1 MMRWIVGSSLRFR
14 GLVVALAVAILAL
27 GITQLRDMSVDVLP
41 EFGPTTVEV
50 QTEALGLS
58 APEVEQLITVPM
70 EQDLL
75 NGVAFLD
82 DIRSESVPGLSR
94 ILMIFEPG
102 TSIFRARQA
111 VAERLTQAHALPNVS
126 KPPQMLQPVSSTNR
140 VLMVGVSS
148 QSTSA
153 IEMSVLARWTIVP
166 RLMGVPGVANVA
178 IWGQRDRQL
187 QVQVDPER
195 LRDRNVSLS
204 QVIEST
210 GNALWFSPLSFVE
223 ASTPGTG
230 GFIDTAN
237 QRLGIQH
244 FSPITTAAT
253 LSQVALEDTNGR
265 RLQLGD
271 VASVVENHQPLI
283 GDAVVKNGRGLV
295 LVVEKFPDASALDVT
310 RGVEDAID
318 SMRPGLSGL
327 EFDTTVYRPASYI
340 DKAISNVRLALIAAA
355 VLLALVFTAFL
366 GRWRAAVVGLVTIP
380 LSIITGALVLYALG
394 KTMNAMVLAGL
405 VAALVLVIDEAVVD
419 IDNITRRLR
428 RHREE
433 GSDKSIA
440 AIILEASVE
449 MRSVVVYGTLIVTL
463 AVVPVFFLESVSG
476 EFFPSIAVA
485 FLLALGASMLVAL
498 TVAPALSLLLLSR
511 TPRERGESLLVRWF
525 QRGYERVL
533 TRIIREPYPVYLLA
547 GVLVLAG
554 IAAGPHLRQSLLPRF
569 KETQLLIRWDGA
581 PGTSLPEMN
590 RITRLATRE
599 VRSIDGVRNVG
610 AHVGRAVTAD
620 QVVGVNSAEIWAS
633 IDPSADY
640 DATLASVKAAVAGY
654 PGLSRAVETYS
665 NERVR
670 EVLPSADADLVVRIY
685 GEDFSVLG
693 TKANE
698 VRHVLTGVDGL
709 VDEHVRRAA
718 TEPTLEIKVDLASAE
733 RYGIK
738 PGDVRRAAATLLSGI
753 AAGSLFEQQKV
764 FDVVVWGTPE
774 TRSSL
779 TSIRRLLIDTPEGGH
794 VRLGQVAHV
803 GIVPSPTVIRRQ
815 AVSRY
820 VDVAANVSG
829 RDPAAAARD
838 VKRRLEQ
845 VDFPLEFHPE
855 VLAAEGQPQ
864 GRLISIGIAA
874 AIGIL
879 LLLQAVFG
887 SWRLATLSLL
897 TLPIA
902 VVGGVLAAMADG
914 RTLSFGSY
922 LGLLVVFGLAAR
934 HSILLINRYRRLE
947 QSEGEAFGPGLVLRG
962 ARERLSP
969 TLMTTTAAALALL
982 PLVIAGPIAGFEIVH
997 PLAVVVLG
1005 GLVTSTLLSL
1015 FVIPTLYL
1023 RFGSSPEPEGVHSLM
1038 ASLLGRARAR
1048 GDRPRAPQ
1056 ELPLRSEPRAWE
1068 SDPTSQPTRE

>member
-1 MMRWIVGSSLRFR
+1 MMRSIIGSSLKFR
-14 GLVVALAVAILAL
+14 LLVLALAGATMVV
-27 GITQLRDMSVDVLP
+27 GITQLRKMPVDVLP
-41 EFGPTTVEV
+41 EFGPPTVEI

-58 APEVEQLITVPM
+58 AAEVEQLITVPM

-75 NGVAFLD
+75 NGVAFLN

-102 TSIFRARQA
+102 TNIFSARQA

-148 QSTSA
+148 KSVSPIA
-153 IEMSVLARWTIVP
+153 MSVLARWTIVP
-166 RLMGVPGVANVA
+166 RLMGVPGVGNVS

-195 LRDRNVSLS
+195 LRDRGVSLS

-253 LSQVALEDTNGR
+253 LAQVSLEQTSSTKLR
-265 RLQLGD
+265 LGD
-271 VASVVENHQPLI
+271 VASVVEDHQPLI
-283 GDAVVKNGRGLV
+283 GDAVVNSGGGLL

-310 RGVEDAID
+310 RGVENAID

-327 EFDTTVYRPASYI
+327 AFDTTVYRPASYI
-340 DKAISNVRLALIAAA
+340 EKSIDHVALALIISA
-355 VLLALVFTAFL
+355 VLVLLVFAAFL
-366 GRWRAAVVGLVTIP
+366 FRWRTALVGLVTIP
-380 LSIITGALVLYALG
+380 LSVITAVLVLHALG
-394 KTMNAMVLAGL
+394 RTMNAIVLAGL
-405 VAALVLVIDEAVVD
+405 VAALALVIDEAVVD
-419 IDNITRRLR
+419 MDNITRHLR

-433 GSDKSIA
+433 GTDKSTA
-440 AIILEASVE
+440 AIIFEASLEV
-449 MRSVVVYGTLIVTL
+449 RSAVVYGTLIVAL

-476 EFFPSIAVA
+476 AFFPSIAVA
-485 FLLALGASMLVAL
+485 FLLALGASMVVAL
-498 TVAPALSLLLLSR
+498 TVTPALSVLLLSR
-511 TPRERGESLLVRWF
+511 TPRERGESPLVLRL
-525 QRGYERVL
+525 QRGYESAL
-533 TRIIREPYPVYLLA
+533 SRIVHRPHAAYVVA

-554 IAAGPHLRQSLLPRF
+554 IAAAPHLRQSLLPTF

-599 VRSIDGVRNVG
+599 LRSVEGVRNVG

-620 QVVGVNSAEIWAS
+620 QVVGVNSGEIWATV
-633 IDPSADY
+633 DPSADY
-640 DATLASVKAAVAGY
+640 DTTVASVKKAIAGY
-654 PGLSRAVETYS
+654 PGLSRTVHTYS

-670 EVLPSADADLVVRIY
+670 EVLPGADADVLVRIY
-685 GEDFSVLG
+685 GEDLSVLG

-698 VRHVLTGVDGL
+698 VRHVISRVDGL
-709 VDEHVRRAA
+709 VDEHVRLPAK
-718 TEPTLEIKVDLASAE
+718 EPTLEIEVNLAAAD

-753 AAGSLFEQQKV
+753 AVGSLYQDQKV

-779 TSIRRLLIDTPEGGH
+779 TSIRQLLIDTPEGGH
-794 VRLGQVAHV
+794 VRLGQVADV
-803 GIVPSPTVIRRQ
+803 RIVASPAVIRRQ

-829 RDPAAAARD
+829 RDLGAAVRD
-838 VKRRLEQ
+838 IKRALEQ
-845 VDFPLEFHPE
+845 VDFALEFHPE
-855 VLAAEGQPQ
+855 VIAAEGQPQ
-864 GRLISIGIAA
+864 GRLISIGLAA

-902 VVGGVLAAMADG
+902 VVGGVLAAAADG

-934 HSILLINRYRRLE
+934 NGILLINHYRRLE
-947 QSEGEAFGPGLVLRG
+947 QGEGVGFGPQLILRG
-962 ARERLSP
+962 AGERLSP
-969 TLMTTTAAALALL
+969 VLMTATAAALALL

-997 PLAVVVLG
+997 PLAVVVVG
-1005 GLVTSTLLSL
+1005 GLVTSTLLNL
-1015 FVIPTLYL
+1015 FILPPLYL
-1023 RFGSSPEPEGVHSLM
+1023 RFGSSPEPEAAGSL
-1038 ASLLGRARAR
+1038 AAFLLGRARSRAGR
-1048 GDRPRAPQ
+1048 EGAPQ
-1056 ELPLRSEPRAWE
+1056 ETPVRSEP
-1068 SDPTSQPTRE
+1068 SS

>member
-1 MMRWIVGSSLRFR
+1 MMRSIIGSSLKFR
-14 GLVVALAVAILAL
+14 LLVLALAGATMVV
-27 GITQLRDMSVDVLP
+27 GITQLRKMPVDVLP
-41 EFGPTTVEV
+41 EFGPPTVEI

-58 APEVEQLITVPM
+58 AAEVEQLITVPM

-102 TSIFRARQA
+102 TNIFSARQA

-148 QSTSA
+148 KSVSPIA
-153 IEMSVLARWTIVP
+153 MSVLARWTIVP
-166 RLMGVPGVANVA
+166 RLMGVPGVGNVS

-195 LRDRNVSLS
+195 LRDRGVSLS

-253 LSQVALEDTNGR
+253 LAQVSLEQTSSTKLR
-265 RLQLGD
+265 LGD
-271 VASVVENHQPLI
+271 VASVVEDHQPLI
-283 GDAVVKNGRGLV
+283 GDAVVKNGGGLL

-310 RGVEDAID
+310 RGVENAID

-327 EFDTTVYRPASYI
+327 AFDTTVYRPATYI
-340 DKAISNVRLALIAAA
+340 EKSIDHVALALIISA
-355 VLLALVFTAFL
+355 VLVLLVFAAFL
-366 GRWRAAVVGLVTIP
+366 FRWRTALVGLVTIP
-380 LSIITGALVLYALG
+380 LSVITAVLVLDALG
-394 KTMNAMVLAGL
+394 KTMNAIVLAGL

-419 IDNITRRLR
+419 MDNITRHLR

-433 GSDKSIA
+433 GTDKSTA
-440 AIILEASVE
+440 AIIFEASLEV
-449 MRSVVVYGTLIVTL
+449 RSAVVYGTLIVAL

-476 EFFPSIAVA
+476 AFFPSIAVA
-485 FLLALGASMLVAL
+485 FLLALGAAMVVAL
-498 TVAPALSLLLLSR
+498 TVTPALSVLLLSR
-511 TPRERGESLLVRWF
+511 TPRERGESPLVVRL
-525 QRGYERVL
+525 QRGYESVL
-533 TRIIREPYPVYLLA
+533 SRIVHRPHPAYVVA

-554 IAAGPHLRQSLLPRF
+554 IAAAPHLRQSLLPTF

-599 VRSIDGVRNVG
+599 LRSVEGVRNVG

-620 QVVGVNSAEIWAS
+620 QVVGVNSGEIWAT

-640 DATLASVKAAVAGY
+640 DKTVASVKKALAGY
-654 PGLSRAVETYS
+654 PGLSRTVHTYS

-670 EVLPSADADLVVRIY
+670 EVLPGADADVLVRIY
-685 GEDFSVLG
+685 GEDLSVLG

-698 VRHVLTGVDGL
+698 VRHVISGVDGL
-709 VDEHVRRAA
+709 VDEHVRLPAK
-718 TEPTLEIKVDLASAE
+718 EPTLEIKVNLAAADH
-733 RYGIK
+733 YGIK
-738 PGDVRRAAATLLSGI
+738 PGDVRRAATTLLSGI
-753 AAGSLFEQQKV
+753 AVGSLYQDQKV

-779 TSIRRLLIDTPEGGH
+779 TSIRQLLIDTPEGGH
-794 VRLGQVAHV
+794 VRLGQVADV
-803 GIVPSPTVIRRQ
+803 RIVASPAVIRRQ

-829 RDPAAAARD
+829 RDLGAAVRD
-838 VKRRLEQ
+838 VKRSLEQ
-845 VDFPLEFHPE
+845 VDFALEFHPE
-855 VLAAEGQPQ
+855 VIAAEGQPQ
-864 GRLISIGIAA
+864 GRLISIGLAA

-902 VVGGVLAAMADG
+902 VVGGVLAAAADG

-922 LGLLVVFGLAAR
+922 LGLFVVFGLAAR
-934 HSILLINRYRRLE
+934 NGILLINHYRRLE
-947 QSEGEAFGPGLVLRG
+947 QGEGERFGPQLILRG
-962 ARERLSP
+962 AGERLSP
-969 TLMTTTAAALALL
+969 VLMTATAAALALL

-997 PLAVVVLG
+997 PLAVVVVG
-1005 GLVTSTLLSL
+1005 GLVTSTLLNL
-1015 FVIPTLYL
+1015 FILPPLYL
-1023 RFGSSPEPEGVHSLM
+1023 WFGSSPEPEAARSL
-1038 ASLLGRARAR
+1038 AAFLLGRARS
-1048 GDRPRAPQ
+1048 RAGREGTPQ
-1056 ELPLRSEPRAWE
+1056 ETPVRSEP
-1068 SDPTSQPTRE
+1068 SS

>member
-1 MMRWIVGSSLRFR
+1 MVI
-14 GLVVALAVAILAL
+14 
-27 GITQLRDMSVDVLP
+27 GITQLRKMPVDVLP
-41 EFGPTTVEV
+41 EFGPPTVEI

-58 APEVEQLITVPM
+58 AAEVEQLITVPM

-75 NGVAFLD
+75 NGVAFLN

-102 TSIFRARQA
+102 TNIFSARQA

-148 QSTSA
+148 KSVSPIA
-153 IEMSVLARWTIVP
+153 MSVLARWTIVP
-166 RLMGVPGVANVA
+166 RLMGVPGVGNVS

-195 LRDRNVSLS
+195 LRDRGVSLS

-253 LSQVALEDTNGR
+253 LAQVSLEQTSSTKLR
-265 RLQLGD
+265 LGD
-271 VASVVENHQPLI
+271 VASVVEDHQPLI
-283 GDAVVKNGRGLV
+283 GDAVVNSGGGLL

-310 RGVEDAID
+310 RGVENAID

-327 EFDTTVYRPASYI
+327 AFDTTVYRPASYI
-340 DKAISNVRLALIAAA
+340 EKSIDHVALALIISA
-355 VLLALVFTAFL
+355 VLVLLVFAAFL
-366 GRWRAAVVGLVTIP
+366 FRWRTALVGLVTIP
-380 LSIITGALVLYALG
+380 LSVITAVLVLHALG
-394 KTMNAMVLAGL
+394 RTMNAIVLAGL
-405 VAALVLVIDEAVVD
+405 VAALALVIDEAVVD
-419 IDNITRRLR
+419 MDNITRHLR

-433 GSDKSIA
+433 GTDKSTA
-440 AIILEASVE
+440 AIILEASLEV
-449 MRSVVVYGTLIVTL
+449 RSAVVYGTLIVAL

-476 EFFPSIAVA
+476 AFFPSIAVA
-485 FLLALGASMLVAL
+485 FLLALGASMVVAL
-498 TVAPALSLLLLSR
+498 TVTPALSVLLLSR
-511 TPRERGESLLVRWF
+511 TPRERGESPLVLRL
-525 QRGYERVL
+525 QRGYESVL
-533 TRIIREPYPVYLLA
+533 SRIVHRPQPAYVVA

-554 IAAGPHLRQSLLPRF
+554 IAAAPHLRQSLLPTF

-599 VRSIDGVRNVG
+599 LRSVEGVRNVG

-620 QVVGVNSAEIWAS
+620 QVVGVNSGEIWATV
-633 IDPSADY
+633 DPSADY
-640 DATLASVKAAVAGY
+640 DTTVASVKKAIAGY
-654 PGLSRAVETYS
+654 PGLSRTVHTYS

-670 EVLPSADADLVVRIY
+670 EVLPGADADVLVRIY
-685 GEDFSVLG
+685 GEDLSVLG

-698 VRHVLTGVDGL
+698 VRHVISRVDGL
-709 VDEHVRRAA
+709 VDEHVRLPAK
-718 TEPTLEIKVDLASAE
+718 EPTLEIEVNLAAAD

-753 AAGSLFEQQKV
+753 AVGSLYQDQKV

-779 TSIRRLLIDTPEGGH
+779 TSIRQLLIDTPEGGH
-794 VRLGQVAHV
+794 VRLGQVADV
-803 GIVPSPTVIRRQ
+803 RIVASPAVIRRQ

-829 RDPAAAARD
+829 RDLGAAVRD
-838 VKRRLEQ
+838 IKRALEQ
-845 VDFPLEFHPE
+845 VDFALEFHPE
-855 VLAAEGQPQ
+855 VIAAEGQPQ
-864 GRLISIGIAA
+864 GRLISIGLAA

-902 VVGGVLAAMADG
+902 VVGGVLAAAADG

-934 HSILLINRYRRLE
+934 NGILLINHYRRLE
-947 QSEGEAFGPGLVLRG
+947 QGEGVGFGPQLILRG
-962 ARERLSP
+962 AGERLSP
-969 TLMTTTAAALALL
+969 VLMTATAAALALL

-997 PLAVVVLG
+997 PLAVVVVG
-1005 GLVTSTLLSL
+1005 GLVTSTLLNL
-1015 FVIPTLYL
+1015 FILPPLYL
-1023 RFGSSPEPEGVHSLM
+1023 RFGSSPEPEAAGSL
-1038 ASLLGRARAR
+1038 AAFLLGRARSRAGR
-1048 GDRPRAPQ
+1048 EGAPQ
-1056 ELPLRSEPRAWE
+1056 ETPVRSEP
-1068 SDPTSQPTRE
+1068 SS